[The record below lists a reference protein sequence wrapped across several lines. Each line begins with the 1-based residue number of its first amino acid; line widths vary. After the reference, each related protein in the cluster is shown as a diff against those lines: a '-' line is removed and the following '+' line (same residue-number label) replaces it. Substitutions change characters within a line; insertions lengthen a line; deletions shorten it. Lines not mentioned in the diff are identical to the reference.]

1 MSKYKVHENRNTV
14 HFKRESYVQNKFA
27 TYVAHA
33 SLLKMSKY
41 KNLKKPVKTVTQKSI
56 KDRVMHFNKWTS
68 EQTNYLW
75 LWREGYVPIS
85 LMAVEDSSSDAS
97 DPCRE
102 WFGRVQRETVLN
114 E

>member
-14 HFKRESYVQNKFA
+14 HLKRESYVQNKFA

-41 KNLKKPVKTVTQKSI
+41 KNLKKPVKTVKLKTI
-56 KDRVMHFNKWTS
+56 KERVMHFNQLTI

-75 LWREGYVPIS
+75 L
-85 LMAVEDSSSDAS
+85 
-97 DPCRE
+97 
-102 WFGRVQRETVLN
+102 
-114 E
+114 